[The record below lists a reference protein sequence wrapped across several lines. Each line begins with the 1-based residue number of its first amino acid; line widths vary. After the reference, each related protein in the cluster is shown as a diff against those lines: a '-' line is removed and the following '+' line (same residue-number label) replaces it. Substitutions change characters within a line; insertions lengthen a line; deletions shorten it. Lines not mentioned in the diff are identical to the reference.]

1 MKSLY
6 SNLVLLVAILLILPA
21 TFLTAQTVAFP
32 EAEGFGKFSSG
43 GRGGDVYKVINLN
56 DNGPGSLRE
65 ACSAEGARTIIFEI
79 SGNIELESDLIV
91 TQGNLTIAG
100 QTAPGDGICINNAS
114 FIIKT
119 SDVIVRHLR
128 FRLGDNGFKDAEGN
142 IVGVDSEDKDVIRIL
157 GNSGGTRNV
166 IFDHCSLSWSI
177 DEIVE
182 IYGGASEADGVEN
195 VTFQYCIFSE
205 ALYASHNDLGNN
217 SEGFKISNNATNITL
232 YKNLFS
238 SNWEHNIRSEGGSSF
253 EMINNVVYNMKYT
266 TAIGTAN
273 KFSLINS
280 YFKQGNPI
288 VLSQYMADYYTAPG
302 FFASQ
307 TKAYTSGND
316 SDISSLSELDGS
328 FSPFQQ
334 ENPPLDS
341 GIIADNVNETV
352 VDIIENS
359 GAILPSRDAVDNR
372 IISQYSNTSALI
384 IDSQSQVGGFPV
396 LNSEAALLDSD
407 NDGMPDS
414 WEIANSLDLN
424 NPNDRNVLNEEGY
437 TNLEEYINGSNFALS
452 TTDVAVNDTKKS
464 FKVYHD
470 FGNPRILNID
480 FQELQNISNFNVY
493 SVTGS
498 LLFNKK
504 LQGNTG
510 QKVNLKLNMSDFSS
524 GLYLLSVTSN
534 QKTQTKK
541 IILY

>member
-6 SNLVLLVAILLILPA
+6 SNLVLLVALFLISSIK
-21 TFLTAQTVAFP
+21 FSTAQTVAFP
-32 EAEGFGKFSSG
+32 EAEGFGKFASG
-43 GRGGDVYKVINLN
+43 GRGGDVYKVTNLN
-56 DNGPGSLRE
+56 DNGPGSLRD
-65 ACSAEGARTIIFEI
+65 ACAIGGSRTIIFEI
-79 SGNIELESDLIV
+79 SGNIELESDLII

-100 QTAPGDGICINNAS
+100 QTAPGDGICIKNAS
-114 FIIKT
+114 FIIQS

-142 IVGVDSEDKDVIRIL
+142 IIGANSEDKDVIRIL
-157 GNSGGTRNV
+157 GNPGGTRNV
-166 IFDHCSLSWSI
+166 IFDHCSMSWSV

-182 IYGGASEADGVEN
+182 IYGGASEADGVKD

-205 ALYASHNDLGNN
+205 ALHASHHDSGNN

-232 YKNLFS
+232 FKNLFS

-253 EMINNVVYNMKYT
+253 EMINNIVYNMKYT

-273 KFSLINS
+273 KFSMINN

-341 GIIADNVNETV
+341 GITADQVNETII
-352 VDIIENS
+352 DIIENS

-372 IISQYSNTSALI
+372 IISQYNNSSALI
-384 IDSQSQVGGFPV
+384 IDTQAQVGGFPV
-396 LNSEAALLDSD
+396 LNSETALLDSD

-414 WEIANSLDLN
+414 WEISNGLDFN
-424 NPNDRNVLNEEGY
+424 NPNDRNILNDAGH
-437 TNLEEYINGSNFALS
+437 TNLEQYINGSNFALS
-452 TTDVAVNDTKKS
+452 TTDVTLNGTKNS

-470 FGNPRILNID
+470 VGNPRMLNID
-480 FQELQNISNFNVY
+480 FQGFQNTSNFNIY

-498 LLFNKK
+498 LLYNKRI
-504 LQGNTG
+504 QGNG
-510 QKVNLKLNMSDFSS
+510 QKVSLKLNRSEFSS
-524 GLYLLSVTSN
+524 GLYLLSLTDDR
-534 QKTQTKK
+534 KIQTKK
-541 IILY
+541 IVIN

>member
-1 MKSLY
+1 M
-6 SNLVLLVAILLILPA
+6 
-21 TFLTAQTVAFP
+21 
-32 EAEGFGKFSSG
+32 
-43 GRGGDVYKVINLN
+43 
-56 DNGPGSLRE
+56 
-65 ACSAEGARTIIFEI
+65 
-79 SGNIELESDLIV
+79 
-91 TQGNLTIAG
+91 
-100 QTAPGDGICINNAS
+100 
-114 FIIKT
+114 
-119 SDVIVRHLR
+119 
-128 FRLGDNGFKDAEGN
+128 
-142 IVGVDSEDKDVIRIL
+142 
-157 GNSGGTRNV
+157 
-166 IFDHCSLSWSI
+166 
-177 DEIVE
+177 
-182 IYGGASEADGVEN
+182 
-195 VTFQYCIFSE
+195 
-205 ALYASHNDLGNN
+205 
-217 SEGFKISNNATNITL
+217 
-232 YKNLFS
+232 
-238 SNWEHNIRSEGGSSF
+238 
-253 EMINNVVYNMKYT
+253 
-266 TAIGTAN
+266 
-273 KFSLINS
+273 
-280 YFKQGNPI
+280 
-288 VLSQYMADYYTAPG
+288 
-302 FFASQ
+302 
-307 TKAYTSGND
+307 
-316 SDISSLSELDGS
+316 
-328 FSPFQQ
+328 
-334 ENPPLDS
+334 DS
-341 GIIADNVNETV
+341 GIIADNVNEAV